1 MVSTPE
7 FDPDIEGIRLAVFF
21 VACQSVE
28 PIAWPAASLPT
39 GPQPQ
44 KLRERRS
51 ISRTLHFAGGGAQ
64 IARSARGLSRLTLRS
79 WSHLESL
86 SGHGAEREGRH
97 IREPSACDRR

>member
-28 PIAWPAASLPT
+28 PIAWPAASLPM

-44 KLRERRS
+44 NS
-51 ISRTLHFAGGGAQ
+51 
-64 IARSARGLSRLTLRS
+64 
-79 WSHLESL
+79 
-86 SGHGAEREGRH
+86 
-97 IREPSACDRR
+97 